1 MSAGRRDRRTSFAWE
16 CGDGAL
22 DLGRARVM
30 GVVNVTPDSFSDGGA
45 HDGAAEAVAWGMR
58 LLDEGA
64 DILDVGGEST
74 RPGFTAV
81 DPDQECDRVL
91 PVIREL
97 AAAGAL
103 VSVDTRHAGVAAAAL
118 EAGARIINDVS
129 GFSDPSM
136 VEVAAASGCGCV
148 VMHAVPGS
156 LGGPVAAGREAGARI
171 INDVSGFSDPSMVE
185 VAAASGCGCVV
196 MHAVP
201 GSLGGPVA
209 AGRPTAPEAFVGDVE
224 RFLLERAWTLEGA
237 GVSPARICLDAG
249 PGFGTDACQDL
260 AVQRATGHLSDLGYP
275 YLCAVSRKRF
285 VGALS
290 GAHPAIR
297 RDAASVGV
305 ALAAVAAGAR
315 IVRVHDVAATAEAL
329 RTFEACGGSV
339 APRRAFVALGAN
351 LGDRVAAL
359 RAAVEAI
366 GRLPLTEVVAAS
378 GVYDTEPAYLD
389 GQPSFANAVLEVQSG
404 LHPIAL
410 LEALL
415 SIEDGAGRV
424 RTVANGPR
432 PLDLDLLWME
442 RESHAGSRL
451 TLPHPLMGERSFV
464 LRPLADLVGDAERF
478 CRDQGIPV
486 APADARV
493 GRVTEAL
500 GGLIP

>member
-118 EAGARIINDVS
+118 
-129 GFSDPSM
+129 
-136 VEVAAASGCGCV
+136 
-148 VMHAVPGS
+148 
-156 LGGPVAAGREAGARI
+156 EAGARI